1 MSHIYEND
9 TKPILSD
16 PPYLLQFILSVVLSV
31 ALWSDHHVHVELVR
45 CPARASHDW
54 PGTSAGA

>member
-16 PPYLLQFILSVVLSV
+16 PPYLLQFILSV
-31 ALWSDHHVHVELVR
+31 ALFHVELVR
-45 CPARASHDW
+45 CPARASRDW

>member
-9 TKPILSD
+9 TKPILSN

-31 ALWSDHHVHVELVR
+31 LCGATIMFMWNWLLFLSD
-45 CPARASHDW
+45 CP
-54 PGTSAGA
+54 

>member
-31 ALWSDHHVHVELVR
+31 LCGATIMFMWNWFVV
-45 CPARASHDW
+45 ARASHDW

>member
-16 PPYLLQFILSVVLSV
+16 PPYLLQFILSVVLI
-31 ALWSDHHVHVELVR
+31 
-45 CPARASHDW
+45 
-54 PGTSAGA
+54 

>member
-31 ALWSDHHVHVELVR
+31 LCGATIMFMWNWFV
-45 CPARASHDW
+45 DW